1 MQYVY
6 IFFGGAIGALLRYL
20 LSFINNESTTLPIG
34 TFIANLVGALLMG
47 FLGTLAVTYFRNNPQ
62 LKKGI
67 TTGFVGALTTFSTFQ
82 YELVSMYNAQ
92 SILTLFI
99 YGISSYILG
108 ICFCYIGVKIGG
120 KL

>member
-6 IFFGGAIGALLRYL
+6 IFFGGAVGALLRYL
-20 LSFINNESTTLPIG
+20 LSLCNNSTTTLPIG
-34 TFIANLVGALLMG
+34 TFIANLIGALLMG
-47 FLGTLAVTYFRNNPQ
+47 FLGTLAIAYFRNNPQ

-82 YELVSMYNAQ
+82 FELITMYNHQA
-92 SILTLFI
+92 IALLFI

-108 ICFCYIGVKIGG
+108 ICLCYVGVKIGG

>member
-20 LSFINNESTTLPIG
+20 LSFVNNEGATIPIG
-34 TFIANLVGALLMG
+34 TFIANLIGALLMG
-47 FLGTLAVTYFRNNPQ
+47 FLGTLAVTYFGNNPQ

-108 ICFCYIGVKIGG
+108 ISFCYIGVKIGG